1 MPISFTEGDGSGEL
15 YNRDANALV
24 IAMLLDQ
31 QVPITWAFAGP
42 ARLHER
48 LGHLDPVQIA
58 AMDAESLVE
67 LACTKPAIHRYPAVM
82 ARRLHELC
90 VTIANTY
97 EGDVSAVW
105 SHPASAAVVNKR
117 LLDLPGYGEEKA
129 KIFIAIL
136 GKRFDIKLKGWKRV
150 CAPFGDGQPR
160 SVADVG
166 SKADL
171 IRVKEWKAAQ
181 RAAGK
186 SKQE

>member
-1 MPISFTEGDGSGEL
+1 MPISFTDSDGSGEL
-15 YNRDANALV
+15 YNNDPNALV

-31 QVPITWAFAGP
+31 QIPITWAFAGP

-48 LGHLDPVQIA
+48 LGHLDPIQIA
-58 AMDAESLVE
+58 AMDPTLLVE

-90 VTIANTY
+90 VAIADTY
-97 EGDVSAVW
+97 NGDVSAVW
-105 SHPASAAVVNKR
+105 APTTSAAVAKKR

-129 KIFIAIL
+129 KILIAIL
-136 GKRFDIKLKGWKRV
+136 GKRFDTKLKGWTRV

-160 SVADVG
+160 SVADIG
-166 SKADL
+166 SKTDL
-171 IRVKEWKAAQ
+171 NRVKEWKTAQ